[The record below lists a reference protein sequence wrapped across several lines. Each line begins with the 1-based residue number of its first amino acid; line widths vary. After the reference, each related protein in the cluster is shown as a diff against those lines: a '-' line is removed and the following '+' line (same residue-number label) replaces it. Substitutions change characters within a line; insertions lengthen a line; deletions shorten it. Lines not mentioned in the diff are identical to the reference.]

1 MKKILLTAVL
11 ATALSGCA
19 WIAQET
25 EYSELTAQ
33 AENELKLAG
42 KTGFMWRDTEKLMP
56 QAKEAKDAG
65 DTEKAIKL
73 VKKAIKEAQLAQTQA
88 QGNAKAGPQY

>member
-1 MKKILLTAVL
+1 MKKILLTAALV
-11 ATALSGCA
+11 TTLSGCA

-25 EYSELTAQ
+25 EYSNLLDQ
-33 AENELKLAG
+33 ADNEFKLAN
-42 KTGFMWRDTEKLMP
+42 KTGFMWRDTEKLLT

-73 VKKAIKEAQLAQTQA
+73 AKKAIKEAQLAQAQA
-88 QGNAKAGPQY
+88 QGNAKAGPQF